1 MIIVGSREKQFR
13 KRSAQTGLLLVLVAA
28 ITLEVTSLT
37 QMYFAQ
43 RGTRNEATR
52 RAETQLEATRNQI
65 MDVVNQTETA
75 VRNSEWIA
83 QWCLDVPDSL
93 PRVSWRV
100 VHDNPT
106 IMGSTVAL
114 LPGYSRKYPLYAP
127 YCYRSADTLLT
138 MLSLATPEYD
148 YPAQPW
154 FRLPLEM
161 GTSYWSEPYY
171 DEGGGEVLM
180 TTFSFPIK
188 DVKGQFAAVL
198 TADIALDWLTDL
210 VGNIKVYPHASS
222 LLLSRS
228 GQFMVSK
235 NRELVQNQALIDVV
249 DQLRDRED
257 FRRLDAAMRSG
268 QSGSQVLKYKKE
280 RYHVYYEPIERT
292 GWSMCIVVPSKDMY
306 GEIRRTGII
315 VALFQLFGLALLI
328 LILHSFVRGQ
338 LKFRALEEKRE
349 RMAGELQIASSIQM
363 SMVPKVFPPFP
374 ERHDL
379 DMGADILPAKEVGGD
394 LYDYFI
400 EDEKLYF
407 CIGDVSGKGVPAS
420 LVMAVTRTSFRNLS
434 SRETSP
440 GRIVSAMND
449 SLSTMNENNFF
460 VTFFCGILDLAEG
473 KLRFCNAGHNPPM
486 LLTDAIRFMDVKPN
500 LPLGIMPGCPF
511 EEQEIEFHY
520 DDAIFLYTDGLTEAE
535 NAGHEQFGEE
545 RMEKALHGRKGAYDH
560 LQKMQAQVKAFVGS
574 APQSD
579 DLTMLFIH
587 FLGRSEYVRGGKQLI
602 LYNDVKQISRLEGW
616 LEALSEDMNLDPLL
630 IPGLNLALEEAVTN
644 VVLYAYP
651 EGSYGSVE
659 LEADLKGNTLTFVLS
674 DCGKPYDPTSR
685 PEVDITASAE
695 DRPIGGLGVHLVR
708 QIMDEV
714 HYEWKDGYNI
724 LTMIKNI

>member
-1 MIIVGSREKQFR
+1 MIVGSREKQFR
-13 KRSAQTGLLLVLVAA
+13 KRSARAGLLLVLVAA
-28 ITLEVTSLT
+28 ITLEATSLI
-37 QMYFAQ
+37 QLYFAQ
-43 RGTRNEATR
+43 CGIRSEASR
-52 RAETQLEATRNQI
+52 RAETQLEATHNQI

-114 LPGYSRKYPLYAP
+114 LPDYCRRYPLYAP
-127 YCYRSADTLLT
+127 YCYRDSDTSLT
-138 MLSLATPEYD
+138 LLSLATPEYD
-148 YPAQPW
+148 YPSHPW
-154 FRLPLEM
+154 FRMPLELDAP
-161 GTSYWSEPYY
+161 YWSEPYY

-188 DVKGQFAAVL
+188 DLKGRQAAVL
-198 TADIALDWLTDL
+198 TADIALDWLTDM

-222 LLLSRS
+222 LLISRA
-228 GQFMVSK
+228 GNFMVNK
-235 NRELVQNQALIDVV
+235 NREVVQNQALINVV
-249 DQLRDRED
+249 DQMRDKPD
-257 FRRLDAAMRSG
+257 FQKLDAAMRSG
-268 QSGSQVLKYKKE
+268 QSGSQILKYNKE
-280 RYHVYYEPIERT
+280 RYHVYYAPVKRT
-292 GWSMCIVVPSKDMY
+292 GWSMCIVVPERDIY

-315 VALFQLFGLALLI
+315 VSFFQVFGLALLI
-328 LILHSFVRGQ
+328 IILHSFVREQ
-338 LKFRALEEKRE
+338 LKFQALEEKRD
-349 RMAGELQIASSIQM
+349 RMAGELQIASNIQM
-363 SMVPKVFPPFP
+363 SMVPKKFPPFP
-374 ERHDL
+374 DRHDL
-379 DMGADILPAKEVGGD
+379 DLAADILPTQEVGGD
-394 LYDYFI
+394 LYDFFI
-400 EDEKLYF
+400 IDEKLYF

-434 SRETSP
+434 SREKSP

-460 VTFFCGILDLAEG
+460 VTFFCGTLDLAAG
-473 KLRFCNAGHNPPM
+473 KLCYCNAGHNPPM
-486 LLTDAIRFMDVKPN
+486 LLTDSIRPLDVKPN
-500 LPLGIMPGCPF
+500 LPLGIMPGWDF
-511 EEQEIEFHY
+511 EEQEIDFHY
-520 DDAIFLYTDGLTEAE
+520 DNALFLYTDGLTEAE
-535 NAGHEQFGEE
+535 NANHEQFGEE
-545 RMEKALHGRKGAYDH
+545 RMTESLHGRKGAYDH
-560 LQKMQAQVKAFVGS
+560 LQQMEKQVKAFVGN

-616 LEALSEDMNLDPLL
+616 LEALSEDMNLDPILV
-630 IPGLNLALEEAVTN
+630 PSLNLALEEAVTN

-651 EGSYGSVE
+651 QGTYGSVE
-659 LEADLKGNTLTFVLS
+659 LEASLEGNTLTFVLS
-674 DCGKPYDPTSR
+674 DSGKPFDPTSR

-708 QIMDEV
+708 QIMDHV
-714 HYEWKDGYNI
+714 QYEWKDGYNV
-724 LTMIKNI
+724 LTMTKNI

>member
-1 MIIVGSREKQFR
+1 MIVGSREKQFR
-13 KRSAQTGLLLVLVAA
+13 KRSARAGLLLVLVAA
-28 ITLEVTSLT
+28 ITLEATSLI
-37 QMYFAQ
+37 QLYFAQ
-43 RGTRNEATR
+43 CGIRSEASR
-52 RAETQLEATRNQI
+52 RAETQLEATHNQI

-114 LPGYSRKYPLYAP
+114 LPDYCRRYPLYAP
-127 YCYRSADTLLT
+127 YCYRDSDTSLT

-148 YPAQPW
+148 YPSHPW
-154 FRLPLEM
+154 FRMPLELDAP
-161 GTSYWSEPYY
+161 YWSEPYY

-188 DVKGQFAAVL
+188 DLKGRHAAVL
-198 TADIALDWLTDL
+198 TADIALDWLTDM

-222 LLLSRS
+222 LLISRA
-228 GQFMVSK
+228 GNFMVNK
-235 NRELVQNQALIDVV
+235 NREVVQNQALINVV
-249 DQLRDRED
+249 DQMRDKPD
-257 FRRLDAAMRSG
+257 FQKLDAAMRSG
-268 QSGSQVLKYKKE
+268 QSGSQILKYNKE
-280 RYHVYYEPIERT
+280 RYHVYYAPVKRT
-292 GWSMCIVVPSKDMY
+292 GWSMCIVVPERDIY

-315 VALFQLFGLALLI
+315 VSFFQVFGLALLI
-328 LILHSFVRGQ
+328 IILHSFVREQ
-338 LKFRALEEKRE
+338 LKVQALEEKRD
-349 RMAGELQIASSIQM
+349 RMAGELQIASNIQM
-363 SMVPKVFPPFP
+363 SMVPKKFPPFP
-374 ERHDL
+374 DRHDL
-379 DMGADILPAKEVGGD
+379 DLAADILPTQEVGGD
-394 LYDYFI
+394 LYDFFI
-400 EDEKLYF
+400 IDEKLYF

-434 SRETSP
+434 SREKSP

-460 VTFFCGILDLAEG
+460 VTFFCGTLDLAAG
-473 KLRFCNAGHNPPM
+473 KLCYCNAGHNPPM
-486 LLTDAIRFMDVKPN
+486 LLTDSIRPLEVKPN
-500 LPLGIMPGCPF
+500 LPLGIMPGWDF
-511 EEQEIEFHY
+511 EEQEIDFHY
-520 DDAIFLYTDGLTEAE
+520 DNALFLYTDGLTEAE
-535 NAGHEQFGEE
+535 NANHEQFGEE
-545 RMEKALHGRKGAYDH
+545 RMAESLHGRKGAYDH
-560 LQKMQAQVKAFVGS
+560 LQQMEKQVKAFVGN

-616 LEALSEDMNLDPLL
+616 LEALSEDMNLDPILV
-630 IPGLNLALEEAVTN
+630 PSLNLALEEAVTN

-651 EGSYGSVE
+651 QGTYGSVE
-659 LEADLKGNTLTFVLS
+659 LEASLEGNTLTFVLS
-674 DCGKPYDPTSR
+674 DSGKPFDPTSR

-708 QIMDEV
+708 QIMDHV
-714 HYEWKDGYNI
+714 QYEWKDGYNV
-724 LTMIKNI
+724 LTMTKNI